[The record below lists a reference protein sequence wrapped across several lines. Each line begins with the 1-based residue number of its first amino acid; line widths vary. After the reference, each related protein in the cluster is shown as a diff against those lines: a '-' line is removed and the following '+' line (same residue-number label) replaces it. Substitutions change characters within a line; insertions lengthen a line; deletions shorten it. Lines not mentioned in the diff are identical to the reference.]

1 MTFYGSDIMIVGS
14 DSEDPKLQI
23 SIDVREEG
31 SYYSQTHKAE
41 ISLHE
46 ISEYLF
52 PILMKM
58 QREQEL
64 NKDKESLA
72 P

>member
-1 MTFYGSDIMIVGS
+1 MTFYGSDIMIVG

-23 SIDVREEG
+23 SFDVHEEG

-46 ISEYLF
+46 IAEHLF

-58 QREQEL
+58 QKEQEL
-64 NKDKESLA
+64 NKDNES
-72 P
+72 PIP

>member
-1 MTFYGSDIMIVGS
+1 MTFYGSDITIVGN
-14 DSEDPKLQI
+14 SEDPKLQV
-23 SIDVREEG
+23 SFDVQEEG

-46 ISEYLF
+46 IAEHLF

-64 NKDKESLA
+64 STDNESPA